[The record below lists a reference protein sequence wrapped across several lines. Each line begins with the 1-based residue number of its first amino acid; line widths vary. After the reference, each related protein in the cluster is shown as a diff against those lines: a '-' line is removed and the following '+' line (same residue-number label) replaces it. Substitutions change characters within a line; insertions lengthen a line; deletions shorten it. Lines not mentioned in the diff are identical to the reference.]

1 MTLFDDVI
9 QIDELV
15 RSKRRTISIIINK
28 DAKITVRAPLKAS
41 VNDINL
47 FVLEKRDW
55 INRKKTEI
63 LEKKKKIKEKFFVT
77 GEKFYYLGKAY
88 PLKLI
93 SGFDFAFNFD
103 GEVFSMDSKYRS
115 SAKRLF
121 SVWYKS
127 QAEIFLPIRIN
138 EISLRTG
145 LNFNQIKINGANKRW
160 GSCNSKKVI
169 NLTWRLILLPEF
181 IIDYIIIHELSH
193 TKHLNHSD
201 RFWDLVLQH
210 CPDYKKAEKWLNKSS
225 DMYQI

>member
-41 VNDINL
+41 MQDINA
-47 FVLEKRDW
+47 FILEKRDW
-55 INRKKTEI
+55 INRKTTEI
-63 LEKKKKIKEKFFVT
+63 LEKKKQLKEKFFVT
-77 GEKFYYLGKAY
+77 GENFFYLGKPY

-93 SGFDFAFNFD
+93 SGFDYAFNFD
-103 GEVFSMDSKYRS
+103 GKEFSMDSKYRN
-115 SAKRLF
+115 SAKKLF

-127 QAEIFLPIRIN
+127 QAEMFLPKRIE
-138 EISLRTG
+138 EIATKTG
-145 LNFNQIKINGANKRW
+145 LSFNQIKINGATKRW
-160 GSCNSKKVI
+160 GSCNSKKII

-181 IIDYIIIHELSH
+181 IIEYIIIHELSH
-193 TKHLNHSD
+193 TKHLNHSYK
-201 RFWDLVLQH
+201 FWDLVLQH
-210 CPDYKKAEKWLNKSS
+210 CPNYKKAEKWLNKSS